1 MSFSWRTRINLK
13 FSELTYDVPKD
24 KESKRILKG
33 VSGRF
38 LSGQI
43 SAILGPSGAGKT
55 TLMNILAGHKKM
67 KISGE
72 ILVNGKPRC
81 LKSFQKQSCYI
92 MQDEHL
98 LKYLTVQE
106 SMDAAAALKI
116 GKSCQDLS
124 VKSTIDEILSALG
137 LEETKDTRVSNLSGG
152 ERKRLSIAF
161 EFLSKP
167 PIMFLDEPTRCDMKF
182 FICI

>member
-1 MSFSWRTRINLK
+1 MSLSWRTRINLK
-13 FSELTYDVPKD
+13 FSELTFDVPKD

-55 TLMNILAGHKKM
+55 TLMNILAGYKKM

-106 SMDAAAALKI
+106 SMEAAAALKL

-137 LEETKDTRVSNLSGG
+137 LEKTKDTRVSNLSGG
-152 ERKRLSIAF
+152 ERKALIN
-161 EFLSKP
+161 
-167 PIMFLDEPTRCDMKF
+167 
-182 FICI
+182 CI